1 MFFWPMQA
9 LVEDGVPVANHAGKD
24 ENSEVKLHLTPWKT

>member
-1 MFFWPMQA
+1 MQA